1 MLERPSGRFAV
12 YACPCCH
19 RKTFSFWQKQSLGPH
34 RSLKCS
40 ACKREVSVPWVR
52 AQFAF
57 APMVVLM
64 FLGLIAAKIAY
75 GMSLEVLMG
84 GGLGFMVGAIL
95 ATPIYHFYV
104 PLIPQQR
111 A

>member
-1 MLERPSGRFAV
+1 M
-12 YACPCCH
+12 YACPWCQ

-57 APMVVLM
+57 APMVLLTFV
-64 FLGLIAAKIAY
+64 GLIGAKIAY

-95 ATPIYHFYV
+95 AAPIYHFYV